1 MFLAAK
7 GSSTQAVDN
16 HREAMSIMTGTI
28 DFEEHGEMLDIN
40 VLSDEFAEMT
50 EVIMKT
56 SPRMPIW
63 EARKLALRML
73 ALFAPDARPSKTK
86 GGKL

>member
-1 MFLAAK
+1 MT
-7 GSSTQAVDN
+7 ST
-16 HREAMSIMTGTI
+16 T
-28 DFEEHGEMLDIN
+28 DFDDHDEMLDIN

-56 SPRMPIW
+56 SPRMPVW

-73 ALFAPDARPSKTK
+73 ALFAPDVRTSRTNREQLPNP
-86 GGKL
+86 GH